1 MKNDKSI
8 DNLTRT
14 ALLDEA
20 THLLQ
25 TGSFGRLSFQ
35 LLANKVGIKK
45 GSNLYRGHCGACHGS
60 QAEGNPALNAPGL
73 AWLDVAYMARQYRN
87 FQQGLRGRHPDDT
100 YGRQMQAIASNPL
113 TEQDLNNVI
122 AYMRTLATE

>member
-1 MKNDKSI
+1 MAIPLSAEDM
-8 DNLTRT
+8 T
-14 ALLDEA
+14 ALAAYLAALPPPAPKIE
-20 THLLQ
+20 
-25 TGSFGRLSFQ
+25 LSA
-35 LLANKVGIKK
+35 LKGADIKK